1 MTNNTDTN
9 RDDPTSEELS
19 RKLDDL
25 GIDVEEPE
33 TDSADDSDGDAKP
46 PLFRG
51 GAAAKI
57 GRSLGRFLV
66 WFLLIPLRI
75 TRGIA
80 WGLGGKFPGRKK
92 VYVGMIKAG
101 YKGLYKKTSAQVI
114 AETIYGDGEA
124 VPRPAAIDDET
135 GNLETSN
142 GEEWTVESG
151 IQPRFIGDVPVVTGV
166 ADQHETVDH
175 VGARI
180 AEAVDYSSRRHQPV
194 KRTQGGTKPADPS
207 AAMQNGGGQPQ
218 AATDGG
224 GSILSQ
230 SMSFDDIWVD
240 ASNPDESNDGW
251 IISMEKAYAL
261 HWDQAGSEEME
272 NQETRGILAAQ
283 DPQRNNKRMLI
294 IGAMILGAFALGLF
308 GPALAQQ
315 IAGGASGGLGGGIS
329 L

>member
-1 MTNNTDTN
+1 MTDNNTD
-9 RDDPTSEELS
+9 ELDEQI
-19 RKLDDL
+19 DDL
-25 GIDVEEPE
+25 RHPAASARPDDATLADSNE
-33 TDSADDSDGDAKP
+33 TDDDSGKP

-51 GAAAKI
+51 GPGGKI

-66 WFLLIPLRI
+66 WVLLLPVRVV
-75 TRGIA
+75 RGLA
-80 WGLGGKFPGRKK
+80 WGLAGKFPGRKK

-101 YKGLYKKTSAQVI
+101 YKGLYKKTSAQVV
-114 AETIYGDGEA
+114 ANTIYGDGEA
-124 VPRPAAIDDET
+124 VPRPAAIDGDT

-151 IQPRFIGDVPVVTGV
+151 LQPTFIGDVPVVTGV
-166 ADQHETVDH
+166 ADHHELVDH

-180 AEAVDYSSRRHQPV
+180 AEAVDLSSRRHQAV
-194 KRTQGGTKPADPS
+194 ERTQNGVRPTRPA
-207 AAMQNGGGQPQ
+207 ANGHSQQ

-224 GSILSQ
+224 HSVLGET
-230 SMSFDDIWVD
+230 MTFDDIWVD
-240 ASNPDESNDGW
+240 TSNPDDSNDGW
-251 IISMEKAYAL
+251 IVSMEKAYAL
-261 HWDQAGSEEME
+261 HWDTAGSEEME

-283 DPQRNNKRMLI
+283 DPQRNSKRLLI
-294 IGAMILGAFALGLF
+294 IGAIILGAFALGLF